1 MDEPSLAAYT
11 AHSEFHIRSI
21 VLSHVTIFFT
31 RFGVL
36 LGEPPQGESE
46 MNIRVVLSFGLVLSA
61 LALAANA
68 AEEKKEPAKPAA
80 KDVGLDRF
88 KQLEGTWIGKA
99 GEGKDAHETKVTYKV
114 TSNGTAVVETI
125 VAGDHGEMIT
135 VIHQDGDALALTHYC
150 ALGNQPRMKANHPTE
165 GKSVAFKFTG
175 ASNLKSDKDMHMHDV
190 TYTFVDDDTLQAEW
204 THYMDGKEGGKVM
217 FEVKRAPKK

>member
-1 MDEPSLAAYT
+1 V
-11 AHSEFHIRSI
+11 FHIRSI
-21 VLSHVTIFFT
+21 ELSRVTIFLT
-31 RFGVL
+31 RFGAL
-36 LGEPPQGESE
+36 PGEPPQGVSE

-68 AEEKKEPAKPAA
+68 AEDKKEPAKPAE
-80 KDVGLDRF
+80 KDAGLDRF
-88 KQLEGTWIGKA
+88 KALEGNWV
-99 GEGKDAHETKVTYKV
+99 GKDVKVSYKV
-114 TSNGTAVVETI
+114 TSKGSAVVETI
-125 VAGDHGEMIT
+125 DGDHGEMIT

-150 ALGNQPRMKANHPTE
+150 AIGNQPHMKANHATE

-190 TYTFVDDDTLQAEW
+190 TYTFVDKDTLKAEW

-217 FEVKRAPKK
+217 FELKREAKK